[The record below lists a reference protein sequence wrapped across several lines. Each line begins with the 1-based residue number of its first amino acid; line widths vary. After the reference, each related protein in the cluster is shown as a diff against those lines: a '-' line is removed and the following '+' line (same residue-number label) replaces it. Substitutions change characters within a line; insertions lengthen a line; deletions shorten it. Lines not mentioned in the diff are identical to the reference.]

1 LVSSPIAKLG
11 FLMQTALIYRED
23 SCMLYVSRDSAGQ
36 IVELHPMP
44 LGDAQ
49 EALPA
54 DNPEVLQ
61 FIHER
66 WRQNELDQLDREFVR
81 VIEDM
86 IELLMSKDLIMFTD
100 LPPKVQ
106 EKLLRRKE
114 IREKQY
120 DDGAFRMGGD
130 DIIRL

>member
-1 LVSSPIAKLG
+1 
-11 FLMQTALIYRED
+11 
-23 SCMLYVSRDSAGQ
+23 MLYVSRDSAGQ
-36 IVELHPMP
+36 IDELHPMP
-44 LGDAQ
+44 VGKAQ

-54 DNPEVLQ
+54 DNAEVLQ
-61 FIHER
+61 FIHDR

-100 LPPKVQ
+100 LPSKVQ

-114 IREKQY
+114 IREKQF
-120 DDGAFRMGGD
+120 DDGAFRMGSD
-130 DIIRL
+130 DIIQL

>member
-1 LVSSPIAKLG
+1 
-11 FLMQTALIYRED
+11 
-23 SCMLYVSRDSAGQ
+23 MLYVARDSSGN
-36 IVELHPMP
+36 ICELHPMP
-44 LGDAQ
+44 LGDAR

-66 WRQNELDQLDREFVR
+66 WRQNELHELDRDFVR
-81 VIEDM
+81 VIEDT
-86 IELLMSKDLIMFTD
+86 IELLIKKDLILLTD

-114 IREKQY
+114 VRQQTYY
-120 DDGAFRMGGD
+120 DGNFGSGGD
-130 DIIRL
+130 DIIPL

>member
-1 LVSSPIAKLG
+1 
-11 FLMQTALIYRED
+11 
-23 SCMLYVSRDSAGQ
+23 MLYVARDSSGK
-36 IVELHPMP
+36 ISELHPMP
-44 LGDAQ
+44 LGDAR

-66 WRQNELDQLDREFVR
+66 WRQNELHELDRDFVR
-81 VIEDM
+81 VIEDT
-86 IELLMSKDLIMFTD
+86 IELLIKKDLILFTD

-114 IREKQY
+114 VRQQTFY
-120 DDGAFRMGGD
+120 GGNFGSGGD
-130 DIIRL
+130 DIIPL

>member
-1 LVSSPIAKLG
+1 
-11 FLMQTALIYRED
+11 
-23 SCMLYVSRDSAGQ
+23 MLYVARDGEGRIS
-36 IVELHPMP
+36 ELHPMP
-44 LGDAQ
+44 LGNAH

-66 WRQNELDQLDREFVR
+66 WRQNELDALDRDFVR
-81 VIEDM
+81 VIEDT
-86 IELLMSKDLIMFTD
+86 IELLIAKDLILFTD

-114 IREKQY
+114 VRQLRHY
-120 DDGAFRMGGD
+120 DTNFGSGGD
-130 DIIRL
+130 DIIPL